1 MYGREQVELF
11 LMGLEEGME
20 RARGGQAGGG
30 RRVDR
35 VQLGARPAAAQL
47 HRGAAR
53 TR

>member
-11 LMGLEEGME
+11 LMGLEEGMSALE
-20 RARGGQAGGG
+20 AGRLAGVG
-30 RRVDR
+30 ASTACNW
-35 VQLGARPAAAQL
+35 GARPAAAQL